1 MQSGVLPPEQR
12 YSPIQSQE
20 YSFQITVKYCTV
32 KKLMYWFSSSNTL
45 VFEMCFFPDA
55 DSVYCLSLQPWATIN
70 TLLPKSQTNSK
81 WTVKMAT
88 ERHAA
93 TENKRAEQD
102 RTVGRP
108 ETEHNRHFQ
117 RGEKENRAGFW
128 EKSGSD
134 FYLRKRAASE
144 EAETLT
150 GDSYTHLR
158 RQDRSTRTERGGERE
173 WKESTEESHG

>member
-1 MQSGVLPPEQR
+1 
-12 YSPIQSQE
+12 
-20 YSFQITVKYCTV
+20 
-32 KKLMYWFSSSNTL
+32 
-45 VFEMCFFPDA
+45 
-55 DSVYCLSLQPWATIN
+55 
-70 TLLPKSQTNSK
+70 
-81 WTVKMAT
+81 MAT

-93 TENKRAEQD
+93 TENKQAEQD
-102 RTVGRP
+102 RTEGRP